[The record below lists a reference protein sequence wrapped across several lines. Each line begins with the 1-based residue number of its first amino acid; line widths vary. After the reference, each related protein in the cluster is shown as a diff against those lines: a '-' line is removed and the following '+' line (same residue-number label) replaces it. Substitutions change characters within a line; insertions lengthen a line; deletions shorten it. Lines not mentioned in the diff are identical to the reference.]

1 MTVGEWLTNAGLSLI
16 PPTLVGLVFY
26 VVMRSILRADSKE
39 RQIYSKME
47 AEMRAERETETGGK
61 KTAKAKTKK
70 DA

>member
-1 MTVGEWLTNAGLSLI
+1 MSVSDWLINAGLSLV

-39 RQIYSKME
+39 RKVYAEME
-47 AEMRAERETETGGK
+47 AQMRAEREGQSAAKPTP
-61 KTAKAKTKK
+61 KAKTKK